1 MPVRYARSGVLITS
15 SPYLML
21 NFTCATLA
29 CLAQYL
35 GVGAITSTD
44 GSTII
49 YESAAR
55 KTTYVCKA
63 SGPVYQCQEARAHID
78 GRFDKLYGPF
88 Q

>member
-1 MPVRYARSGVLITS
+1 
-15 SPYLML
+15 ML

-35 GVGAITSTD
+35 GVGAITSSD
-44 GSTII
+44 GATII

-55 KTTYVCKA
+55 KTTYVCRA
-63 SGPVYQCQEARAHID
+63 AGQSYQCQEARAHIEE
-78 GRFDKLYGPF
+78 RFDKLYGPF